1 MRIALVDDDAAQIE
15 TLCCLIN
22 RELDTLGDLNHKI
35 RSFNSG
41 EDFLASFKA
50 GEYDLVVLDI
60 YMGKLTGI
68 EVAYR
73 IRELDEHVLLA
84 FCTSSNEYASESY
97 EVGARHYLRK
107 PITEDGISRMF
118 RRLDLETIEKTR
130 IVKLPDGKNVT
141 LRKIL
146 YTEYSNHTV
155 TVHLQDG
162 ESHRLRTSQGAVDA
176 LLMEHGFF
184 HSPYKGITVS
194 FFAVD
199 TVLDDSVRLIDGT
212 VLPITR
218 RREKEFKAAYTKFRF
233 DRMRK
238 EVGA

>member
-1 MRIALVDDDAAQIE
+1 MRIALVDDDKAQLE
-15 TLCCLIN
+15 LLCRLIN
-22 RELDTLGDLNHKI
+22 KELDTLGDVNHKI
-35 RSFNSG
+35 YTFDSG
-41 EDFLASFKA
+41 ESFLKDFATGS
-50 GEYDLVVLDI
+50 YDLVVLDI
-60 YMGKLTGI
+60 YMGELTGI
-68 EVAYR
+68 EAAYR
-73 IRELDEHVLLA
+73 VRELDEHVLLA

-97 EVGARHYLRK
+97 EVGAKHYLRK
-107 PITEDGISRMF
+107 PITEDGINRMF

-130 IVKLPDGKNVT
+130 IVKLPDGKNLT

-146 YTEYSNHTV
+146 YTEYSNHAV
-155 TVHLQDG
+155 TVHLQGG

-176 LLMEHGFF
+176 LLMEHGYF

-199 TVLDDSVRLIDGT
+199 TILNDSVKLTDGT

-218 RREKEFKAAYTKFRF
+218 RREKEFKTAYTKFRF

-238 EVGA
+238 EVGV